1 MTKAPSR
8 VARVPA
14 WIRWNGFRPPSAFDA
29 RLSSRLNYYHMRD
42 PLDPFLPTR
51 QSLLSRLK
59 VWDDHESW
67 RDFFDTYWRLIYGLA
82 VKSGLTNTEAEDVV
96 QETLLAVAKEMPD
109 FKYDPARGSFK
120 GWLLEITR
128 RRIANQVR
136 RRLKH
141 RQATGEPL
149 AGEATRQPS
158 AARSE
163 PDQRRT
169 ATVERVPDP
178 NSDEMERLWDQEWR
192 GNLLEASIIRVKKRV
207 NAKQYQMFNLYVMM
221 QWPKDQVKK
230 TLGVNAAQV
239 YMAKMRISRLIKSEV
254 RTLERK
260 MILVEG
266 AFDLLARAVKGHEFG
281 LDLSEEDRKALI
293 TFLRTLWP

>member
-1 MTKAPSR
+1 
-8 VARVPA
+8 
-14 WIRWNGFRPPSAFDA
+14 
-29 RLSSRLNYYHMRD
+29 MRD
-42 PLDPFLPTR
+42 QPDPFLPTR

-59 VWDDHESW
+59 DWDDHESW

-82 VKSGLTNTEAEDVV
+82 LKSGLTNTEAEDVV

-136 RRLKH
+136 RRMKH
-141 RQATGEPL
+141 RHATAGPL
-149 AGEATRQPS
+149 VGEATRPPS
-158 AARSE
+158 GERSE

-192 GNLLEASIIRVKKRV
+192 SNLLEVSTVRVKKRV
-207 NAKQYQMFNLYVMM
+207 SAKQYQMFNLYVMM
-221 QWPKDQVKK
+221 HWPMNQVTK
-230 TLGVNAAQV
+230 TLGENAAQV
-239 YMAKMRISRLIKSEV
+239 YMAKMRIGRLIKSEV

-260 MILVEG
+260 MI
-266 AFDLLARAVKGHEFG
+266 
-281 LDLSEEDRKALI
+281 
-293 TFLRTLWP
+293 

>member
-1 MTKAPSR
+1 
-8 VARVPA
+8 
-14 WIRWNGFRPPSAFDA
+14 
-29 RLSSRLNYYHMRD
+29 MRD
-42 PLDPFLPTR
+42 QLDPFLPTR

-59 VWDDHESW
+59 DWDDQESW

-82 VKSGLTNTEAEDVV
+82 VKSGLTNTEAQDAV

-141 RQATGEPL
+141 RHAAAGPLVGKVTQPPSGE
-149 AGEATRQPS
+149 RS
-158 AARSE
+158 A

-192 GNLLEASIIRVKKRV
+192 TNLLEASIVRVKKRV
-207 NAKQYQMFNLYVMM
+207 NARQYQMFNLYVMLE
-221 QWPKDQVKK
+221 WPMNQVKR
-230 TLGVNAAQV
+230 TLGVSAAQV
-239 YMAKMRISRLIKSEV
+239 YMAKMRISRLIKNEV

-260 MILVEG
+260 I
-266 AFDLLARAVKGHEFG
+266 
-281 LDLSEEDRKALI
+281 I
-293 TFLRTLWP
+293 

>member
-1 MTKAPSR
+1 
-8 VARVPA
+8 
-14 WIRWNGFRPPSAFDA
+14 
-29 RLSSRLNYYHMRD
+29 MRD
-42 PLDPFLPTR
+42 TPDPFLPTR

-59 VWDDHESW
+59 DWDDHESW
-67 RDFFDTYWRLIYGLA
+67 RDFFDTYWRLIYGLG
-82 VKSGLTNTEAEDVV
+82 VKSGLTHAEAEDVV

-136 RRLKH
+136 RRMKDRH
-141 RQATGEPL
+141 GAAGPL
-149 AGEATRQPS
+149 VGEATRQRS
-158 AARSE
+158 AERSE

-192 GNLLEASIIRVKKRV
+192 GNLLEAAIVRVKKRV

-221 QWPKDQVKK
+221 KWPMDQVKK
-230 TLGVNAAQV
+230 TLGVSAAQV
-239 YMAKMRISRLIKSEV
+239 YMAKMRISRLIKREV
-254 RTLERK
+254 GALEK
-260 MILVEG
+260 TMI
-266 AFDLLARAVKGHEFG
+266 
-281 LDLSEEDRKALI
+281 
-293 TFLRTLWP
+293 

>member
-1 MTKAPSR
+1 
-8 VARVPA
+8 
-14 WIRWNGFRPPSAFDA
+14 
-29 RLSSRLNYYHMRD
+29 MRD

-59 VWDDHESW
+59 DWDDHESW
-67 RDFFDTYWRLIYGLA
+67 RDFFDTYWRLIHGVA

-141 RQATGEPL
+141 RHATAGPL
-149 AGEATRQPS
+149 VSEATRQPS
-158 AARSE
+158 VERSE
-163 PDQRRT
+163 SGQRRT

-192 GNLLEASIIRVKKRV
+192 RTLLEAAIVLVKKRV

-221 QWPKDQVKK
+221 QWPMNQVKK
-230 TLGVNAAQV
+230 TLGVSAAQV
-239 YMAKMRISRLIKSEV
+239 YMAKMRIGRLIKSEV

-260 MILVEG
+260 MI
-266 AFDLLARAVKGHEFG
+266 
-281 LDLSEEDRKALI
+281 
-293 TFLRTLWP
+293 

>member
-1 MTKAPSR
+1 
-8 VARVPA
+8 
-14 WIRWNGFRPPSAFDA
+14 
-29 RLSSRLNYYHMRD
+29 MRD
-42 PLDPFLPTR
+42 QLDPFLPTR

-59 VWDDHESW
+59 EWDDHESW

-96 QETLLAVAKEMPD
+96 QETLLAVAKEMPG

-136 RRLKH
+136 RRLMH
-141 RQATGEPL
+141 RHASAGPL
-149 AGEATRQPS
+149 AGEASGQPTRE
-158 AARSE
+158 RSE

-178 NSDEMERLWDQEWR
+178 NSDELERHWDQDWQR
-192 GNLLEASIIRVKKRV
+192 NLLEAAIVRVKKKV

-221 QWPKDQVKK
+221 QWPMDQVKK
-230 TLGVNAAQV
+230 TLGVSAAQV
-239 YMAKMRISRLIKSEV
+239 YMAKMRIGRMIKREV
-254 RTLERK
+254 RALEK
-260 MILVEG
+260 TMI
-266 AFDLLARAVKGHEFG
+266 
-281 LDLSEEDRKALI
+281 
-293 TFLRTLWP
+293 

>member
-1 MTKAPSR
+1 
-8 VARVPA
+8 
-14 WIRWNGFRPPSAFDA
+14 
-29 RLSSRLNYYHMRD
+29 MRD
-42 PLDPFLPTR
+42 QLDPFLPTR
-51 QSLLSRLK
+51 QSLRSRLK
-59 VWDDHESW
+59 DWDDHESW
-67 RDFFDTYWRLIYGLA
+67 RDFFDTYWRMIYGLA
-82 VKSGLTNTEAEDVV
+82 VKSGLTTTEAEDVV

-141 RQATGEPL
+141 RQGSAGPL
-149 AGEATRQPS
+149 MGEATRQPS
-158 AARSE
+158 GERSE

-192 GNLLEASIIRVKKRV
+192 RNLLEASIVRVKKRV

-221 QWPKDQVKK
+221 EWPMNQVKK

-260 MILVEG
+260 MI
-266 AFDLLARAVKGHEFG
+266 
-281 LDLSEEDRKALI
+281 
-293 TFLRTLWP
+293 

>member
-1 MTKAPSR
+1 
-8 VARVPA
+8 
-14 WIRWNGFRPPSAFDA
+14 
-29 RLSSRLNYYHMRD
+29 MRD
-42 PLDPFLPTR
+42 QLDPFLLTR

-59 VWDDHESW
+59 DWDDHESW

-120 GWLLEITR
+120 GWLFEITR

-141 RQATGEPL
+141 RHGTPGPLVGEAPRQPTGE
-149 AGEATRQPS
+149 R
-158 AARSE
+158 RE
-163 PDQRRT
+163 PDQRKT

-178 NSDEMERLWDQEWR
+178 NSDELEKLWDQEWAR
-192 GNLLEASIIRVKKRV
+192 NLLEASIVRVKKRV
-207 NAKQYQMFNLYVMM
+207 NAKQYQMFNLYVMLE
-221 QWPKDQVKK
+221 WPMNQVKR
-230 TLGVNAAQV
+230 TLGVSAAQV
-239 YMAKMRISRLIKSEV
+239 YMAKMRISRLIKSEA

-260 MILVEG
+260 MI
-266 AFDLLARAVKGHEFG
+266 
-281 LDLSEEDRKALI
+281 
-293 TFLRTLWP
+293 

>member
-1 MTKAPSR
+1 
-8 VARVPA
+8 
-14 WIRWNGFRPPSAFDA
+14 
-29 RLSSRLNYYHMRD
+29 MRD

-59 VWDDHESW
+59 DWDDHESW
-67 RDFFDTYWRLIYGLA
+67 RDFFDTYWRLIYGLG
-82 VKSGLTNTEAEDVV
+82 VKSGLTHAEAEDVV

-109 FKYDPARGSFK
+109 FKYDPGRGSFK

-136 RRLKH
+136 RRMKDRH
-141 RQATGEPL
+141 GAAGPL
-149 AGEATRQPS
+149 VGEATRQRS
-158 AARSE
+158 AERSE

-178 NSDEMERLWDQEWR
+178 NSDEMEKLWDQEWR
-192 GNLLEASIIRVKKRV
+192 RNLLEASIVRVKKRV

-221 QWPKDQVKK
+221 QWPMNQVKK
-230 TLGVNAAQV
+230 TLGVSAAQV
-239 YMAKMRISRLIKSEV
+239 YMAKMRIGRLIKSEV

-260 MILVEG
+260 MI
-266 AFDLLARAVKGHEFG
+266 
-281 LDLSEEDRKALI
+281 
-293 TFLRTLWP
+293 

>member
-1 MTKAPSR
+1 
-8 VARVPA
+8 
-14 WIRWNGFRPPSAFDA
+14 
-29 RLSSRLNYYHMRD
+29 MRD
-42 PLDPFLPTR
+42 QLDPFLPTR

-59 VWDDHESW
+59 AWDDHESW

-82 VKSGLTNTEAEDVV
+82 VKSGLTQTEAEDVV

-120 GWLLEITR
+120 GWLFEITR

-141 RQATGEPL
+141 RLGAAGPL
-149 AGEATRQPS
+149 GSEAPRQPS
-158 AARSE
+158 RERIE

-178 NSDEMERLWDQEWR
+178 NSDELEKLWDQEWR
-192 GNLLEASIIRVKKRV
+192 KNLLEASILRVKKRV

-221 QWPKDQVKK
+221 EWPMSQVTK

-239 YMAKMRISRLIKSEV
+239 YMAKMRISRLIKSEA

-260 MILVEG
+260 MI
-266 AFDLLARAVKGHEFG
+266 
-281 LDLSEEDRKALI
+281 
-293 TFLRTLWP
+293 

>member
-1 MTKAPSR
+1 
-8 VARVPA
+8 
-14 WIRWNGFRPPSAFDA
+14 
-29 RLSSRLNYYHMRD
+29 MRD
-42 PLDPFLPTR
+42 QPDPFLPTR

-141 RQATGEPL
+141 RLATAGPL
-149 AGEATRQPS
+149 VGEAARRPS
-158 AARSE
+158 GERRE

-169 ATVERVPDP
+169 ATVEWVADP
-178 NSDEMERLWDQEWR
+178 NSDELEKLWDQDWQR
-192 GNLLEASIIRVKKRV
+192 NLLEASIHRVKKRV
-207 NAKQYQMFNLYVMM
+207 NAKQYQMFNLYVTMH
-221 QWPKDQVKK
+221 WPMDQVKK
-230 TLGVNAAQV
+230 TLGVSAAQV
-239 YMAKMRISRLIKSEV
+239 YMAKMRIGRMIRREV
-254 RTLERK
+254 RALEK
-260 MILVEG
+260 TMI
-266 AFDLLARAVKGHEFG
+266 
-281 LDLSEEDRKALI
+281 
-293 TFLRTLWP
+293 

>member
-1 MTKAPSR
+1 
-8 VARVPA
+8 
-14 WIRWNGFRPPSAFDA
+14 
-29 RLSSRLNYYHMRD
+29 MRD
-42 PLDPFLPTR
+42 QPDSFLPTR

-59 VWDDHESW
+59 DWDDHESW

-120 GWLLEITR
+120 SWLFEITR

-136 RRLKH
+136 RRLKNRH
-141 RQATGEPL
+141 ITAGPL
-149 AGEATRQPS
+149 VDEATRPQNGE
-158 AARSE
+158 RRE

-169 ATVERVPDP
+169 ATIERVPDP
-178 NSDEMERLWDQEWR
+178 NSDELERLWDQEWGR
-192 GNLLEASIIRVKKRV
+192 NLLEASIVRVKKRV

-221 QWPKDQVKK
+221 QWPMNQVKK
-230 TLGVNAAQV
+230 TLGVSAAQV

-254 RTLERK
+254 RSLERK
-260 MILVEG
+260 MV
-266 AFDLLARAVKGHEFG
+266 
-281 LDLSEEDRKALI
+281 
-293 TFLRTLWP
+293 

>member
-1 MTKAPSR
+1 MHD
-8 VARVPA
+8 
-14 WIRWNGFRPPSAFDA
+14 PP
-29 RLSSRLNYYHMRD
+29 
-42 PLDPFLPTR
+42 DPFLPTR

-59 VWDDHESW
+59 DWDDHEGW
-67 RDFFDTYWRLIYGLA
+67 RDFFDTYWRLIFGLA

-96 QETLLAVAKEMPD
+96 QETLLAVAKEIPD

-141 RQATGEPL
+141 RHATAGPL
-149 AGEATRQPS
+149 VGEAPRQPS
-158 AARSE
+158 AARNE

-178 NSDEMERLWDQEWR
+178 NSDEMEKLWDQEWR
-192 GNLLEASIIRVKKRV
+192 RNLLETSIVRVKKRV
-207 NAKQYQMFNLYVMM
+207 SAKQYQMFNLYVMM
-221 QWPKDQVKK
+221 QWPMNQVQK
-230 TLGVNAAQV
+230 TLGVSAAQV
-239 YMAKMRISRLIKSEV
+239 YMAKMRIGRLIKSEV

-260 MILVEG
+260 MI
-266 AFDLLARAVKGHEFG
+266 
-281 LDLSEEDRKALI
+281 
-293 TFLRTLWP
+293 